1 MYYSEQCKG
10 AFVDAGHVAPSLSR
24 DFPGEL
30 GPPGVGGGG
39 GRICNLILFLRGTWD
54 LPPGLC
60 LGGAK
65 VMGLDVT

>member
-30 GPPGVGGGG
+30 GPPGVGWGGG
-39 GRICNLILFLRGTWD
+39 GSVI
-54 LPPGLC
+54 
-60 LGGAK
+60 
-65 VMGLDVT
+65 